1 MVTVAPDRLHLF
13 ILAGQSNMAGRGIL
27 SDPPE
32 PDPDILMLTRDSTWA
47 VARDPVHFDKPE
59 GAGVGPG
66 LSFARSLHER
76 HPEWKIGLVPTAV
89 GGSPLAQWQPGA
101 PLFEA
106 SMAQARTAAPAGHMA
121 GIIWHQGENDSRFP
135 DQAATYGER
144 LTRTITAFR
153 EQLGRPELPFIA
165 GELGPFLADNLEPG
179 FPALPTVTRAIS
191 DLPGKVPH
199 TAVVSAAGLKH
210 KGDLVHLD
218 TPSQIIFGQRY
229 AEAFLRL
236 VDQW

>member
-1 MVTVAPDRLHLF
+1 MVTKAPNELHLF
-13 ILAGQSNMAGRGIL
+13 LLAGQSNMAGRGIL

-32 PDPDILMLTRDSTWA
+32 PDPDILMLTRDRTWT

-66 LSFARSLHER
+66 LSFARWLHGR
-76 HPEWKIGLVPTAV
+76 RPEWKIGLVPTAV

-106 SMAQARTAAPAGHMA
+106 SMAQARAAAPAGHME

-135 DQAATYGER
+135 DQAATYSER
-144 LTRTITAFR
+144 LTRTIEAFR
-153 EQLGRPELPFIA
+153 EQLGLPELPFIA
-165 GELGPFLADNLEPG
+165 GELGPFLVDNLEPG
-179 FPALPTVTRAIS
+179 FPALATVIRAIS
-191 DLPGKVPH
+191 DLPGNVPH
-199 TAVVSAAGLKH
+199 TAVASAEGLAH

-229 AEAFLRL
+229 AEAFLGL
-236 VDQW
+236 MDQR